1 MHICEYLHVLPLDDA
16 AQLLRTLG
24 NPARLAIVDQLRHG
38 EQCVHELVDALDLAQ
53 PLVSQH
59 LRVLRDQRL
68 VTGERRGREI
78 AYRITD
84 HHVLHI
90 VDDAIGHSREPVRP
104 T

>member
-1 MHICEYLHVLPLDDA
+1 LHVTELSDA
-16 AQLLRTLG
+16 ATLLKTLG

-38 EQCVHELVDALDLAQ
+38 EQCVHELVDALDLPQ

-68 VTGERRGREI
+68 VTAERRGREM
-78 AYRITD
+78 AYRISD

-90 VDDAIGHSREPVRP
+90 VDDAIGHSREPALDPERP
-104 T
+104 